1 MTTATIDPSEAAF
14 FGKLAADANVQ
25 GLLVRFTDVAL
36 DMATAEEVRGALLA
50 FKDGGKRKL
59 ACHADGP
66 VNAVYYLMTACD
78 AIGVQ
83 PVGDVVIPGPMAMPL
98 HLRGLLDR
106 LGVVPDFVHVGAFK
120 GAAEPLTRTEPS
132 PEMSA

>member
-1 MTTATIDPSEAAF
+1 MS
-14 FGKLAADANVQ
+14 
-25 GLLVRFTDVAL
+25 
-36 DMATAEEVRGALLA
+36 
-50 FKDGGKRKL
+50 
-59 ACHADGP
+59 
-66 VNAVYYLMTACD
+66 ACD

-83 PVGDVVIPGPMAMPL
+83 PVGEVIIPGPMAMPL

-132 PEMSA
+132 PEMRETLAAIAEDESFVQVLLPVGDGLLLAQKR